1 MDSVPRTLAERAAFV
16 SAVIGVAVGLL
27 FLFAPIQ
34 GYCMSTITATPPPP
48 GVSPGPPAPAVT
60 TCGVEAL
67 WQRQPIFPMP
77 FFAVLVW
84 SLGPSVAYYGVRL
97 RVRGR
102 RSAGA
107 ALMVAG
113 VLIALSSV
121 ISFGAGPFFL
131 PFVFL
136 PTLITTVIAF
146 RAASIGAPPSS

>member
-1 MDSVPRTLAERAAFV
+1 MNSVPRTLAERAAFV
-16 SAVIGVAVGLL
+16 SAAIGIAVGLL

-48 GVSPGPPAPAVT
+48 GATAGPPAQSVT
-60 TCGVEAL
+60 TCGFEAL
-67 WQRQPIFPMP
+67 WQSQPIFPMP

-84 SLGPSVAYYGVRL
+84 SLAPTVAYIGVRL
-97 RVRGR
+97 RVRGER
-102 RSAGA
+102 WTGS

-113 VLIALSSV
+113 VLIALSSL

-136 PTLITTVIAF
+136 PTLITTAIAF
-146 RAASIGAPPSS
+146 ARS